1 MMMGMTDILD
11 SGLTLVF
18 PLLAGYLLGSIPF
31 GLLIARTA
39 GHGDIRD
46 IGSGNIGAT
55 NVLRTGNKKLAIF
68 TLLLDMGKAA
78 LAAIIFAKLFG
89 AGAGMIAGGAALFG
103 HCYPVWLK
111 FKGGKGVATYFGVL
125 FAVFWQIGLV
135 AAAIWIVSALLTRI
149 VSLSGIITSIAVPI
163 AAYFIGGPKIALLCS
178 VLGAIIILRHS
189 ENISRILAG
198 AEPKLNKKN
207 ADGTK

>member
-1 MMMGMTDILD
+1 MMMGITDLGP
-11 SGLTLVF
+11 SGLALVF
-18 PLLAGYLLGSIPF
+18 GYLLGSIPF
-31 GLLIARTA
+31 GLLIARIA

-78 LAAIIFAKLFG
+78 LAAIIFTKLFG

-125 FAVFWQIGLV
+125 FAVFWPVGLV
-135 AAAIWIVSALLTRI
+135 AAGIWIASALLTRI
-149 VSLSGIITSIAVPI
+149 VSLSGIITSLAVPI
-163 AAYFIGGPKIALLCS
+163 AAYFIAGTNNGTKLAVLCA
-178 VLGAIIILRHS
+178 VLGAIIILRHR
-189 ENISRILAG
+189 ENIGRILAKT
-198 AEPKLNKKN
+198 EPKLGAKK
-207 ADGTK
+207 

>member
-1 MMMGMTDILD
+1 MMGNENILA
-11 SGLTLVF
+11 LV
-18 PLLAGYLLGSIPF
+18 LGYVLGSIPF
-31 GLLIARTA
+31 GLLIARFA

-55 NVLRTGNKKLAIF
+55 NVLRTGSKKLAVF

-78 LAAIIFAKLFG
+78 AAALLAAHFFG
-89 AGAGMIAGGAALFG
+89 FVPSLIAGGAALFG

-135 AAAIWIVSALLTRI
+135 AAAVWIVSALLTRI
-149 VSLSGIITSIAVPI
+149 VSLSGIITSVIVPI
-163 AAYFIGGPKIALLCS
+163 AAYFMGGPKIAILCV
-178 VLGAIIILRHS
+178 VLGAIIILRHR
-189 ENISRILAG
+189 ENIGRILART
-198 AEPKLNKKN
+198 EPKIGAKK
-207 ADGTK
+207 

>member
-1 MMMGMTDILD
+1 MMGNENILA
-11 SGLTLVF
+11 LV
-18 PLLAGYLLGSIPF
+18 LGYVLGSIPF
-31 GLLIARTA
+31 GLLIARFA

-55 NVLRTGNKKLAIF
+55 NVLRTGSKKLAVF

-78 LAAIIFAKLFG
+78 AAALLAAHFFG
-89 AGAGMIAGGAALFG
+89 FVPSLIAGGAALFG

-135 AAAIWIVSALLTRI
+135 AAAVWIVSALLTRI
-149 VSLSGIITSIAVPI
+149 VSLSGIITSVIVPI
-163 AAYFIGGPKIALLCS
+163 AAYFMGGPKIAILCV
-178 VLGAIIILRHS
+178 VLGAIIILRHR
-189 ENISRILAG
+189 ENIGRISSRT
-198 AEPKLNKKN
+198 EPKIGAKK
-207 ADGTK
+207 

>member
-1 MMMGMTDILD
+1 MMGIENFLALIL
-11 SGLTLVF
+11 
-18 PLLAGYLLGSIPF
+18 GYVLGSIPF
-31 GLLIARTA
+31 GLLIARFA

-78 LAAIIFAKLFG
+78 AAALLAAHFFG
-89 AGAGMIAGGAALFG
+89 FIPSLIAGGAALLG

-125 FAVFWQIGLV
+125 FAVSWVIGLM
-135 AAAIWIVSALLTRI
+135 AAAIWIASALLTRI
-149 VSLSGIITSIAVPI
+149 VSLSGIITSVAVPI
-163 AAYFIGGPKIALLCS
+163 AAYFMGYPEIAVLCA
-178 VLGAIIILRHS
+178 VLGTIIILRHS
-189 ENISRILAG
+189 ENIGRILAKT
-198 AEPKLNKKN
+198 EPKLGAKKN
-207 ADGTK
+207 GE

>member
-1 MMMGMTDILD
+1 MMGTENILA
-11 SGLTLVF
+11 LV
-18 PLLAGYLLGSIPF
+18 LGYILGSIPF
-31 GLLIARTA
+31 GLLIAHFA

-55 NVLRTGNKKLAIF
+55 NVLRTGSKKLAIF

-78 LAAIIFAKLFG
+78 AAALLAAHFFG
-89 AGAGMIAGGAALFG
+89 FVPSLIAGGAALFG

-125 FAVFWQIGLV
+125 IAVSWKIALV
-135 AAAIWIVSALLTRI
+135 AFIIWIVSALLTRM
-149 VSLSGIITSIAVPI
+149 VSLSGIIASVAVPI
-163 AAYFIGGPKIALLCS
+163 AAYFMGYPKIAMLCA

-189 ENISRILAG
+189 ENIGRILAG
-198 AEPKLNKKN
+198 TEPKIGAKK
-207 ADGTK
+207 